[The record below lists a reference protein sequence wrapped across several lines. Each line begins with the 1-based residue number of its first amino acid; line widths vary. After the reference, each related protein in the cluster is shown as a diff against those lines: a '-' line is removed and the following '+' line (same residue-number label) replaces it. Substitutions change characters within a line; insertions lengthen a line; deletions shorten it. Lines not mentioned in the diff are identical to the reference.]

1 LIETNFFSTN
11 GIQIG
16 SALEML
22 LLALALADQYNV
34 IQREKELA
42 QQAALQAQQLLVDSL
57 QSSEK
62 LLETRVAARTE
73 ELRLLNAKLE
83 VLSATDAMTG
93 LANRRRF
100 DEVLNSE
107 WRRAQRAGQP
117 IAVGLLDVDWFKKYN
132 DRYGHLAGDE
142 CLRHVA
148 QVLAAGMG
156 RAGDL
161 AARYGGEEFAFIAL
175 GADGESALA
184 MARKICDSLAA
195 SGWRHEASEFGI
207 VTASGGV
214 ACFVPD
220 DDSSPQALM
229 KAADEALY
237 LAKAQGRNKVVLH
250 RPEAAH

>member
-1 LIETNFFSTN
+1 
-11 GIQIG
+11 
-16 SALEML
+16 
-22 LLALALADQYNV
+22 
-34 IQREKELA
+34 
-42 QQAALQAQQLLVDSL
+42 
-57 QSSEK
+57 
-62 LLETRVAARTE
+62 
-73 ELRLLNAKLE
+73 
-83 VLSATDAMTG
+83 
-93 LANRRRF
+93 
-100 DEVLNSE
+100 
-107 WRRAQRAGQP
+107 
-117 IAVGLLDVDWFKKYN
+117 VGLLDVDWFKKYN

-148 QVLAAGMG
+148 QVLSAGMG

-214 ACFVPD
+214 ACVVPD

-250 RPEAAH
+250 PPEAAH